1 MFNGLVMN
9 GGLSVHQTKCFFSLN
24 KDYIDALKVHF

>member
-9 GGLSVHQTKCFFSLN
+9 GDLSVHQTKSFFSLN
-24 KDYIDALKVHF
+24 NDYIDALKVHF